1 MKSKTLPLMA
11 ALMGPVMM
19 FTGMAGADPGKEDL
33 TQVYEAGR
41 RAFNKG
47 DLAKAKIAFAKVLLA
62 KPDFD
67 PSDAADFW
75 DVVNRQD
82 WAICERVQRG
92 MKSKFFTQ
100 GLFAPM
106 ETPSLDIREWWKK
119 QMGK

>member
-1 MKSKTLPLMA
+1 MYPNLFLSLSCDHVASFVLWPT
-11 ALMGPVMM
+11 GPAHTTIVCN
-19 FTGMAGADPGKEDL
+19 FLFHPSE
-33 TQVYEAGR
+33 V
-41 RAFNKG
+41 
-47 DLAKAKIAFAKVLLA
+47 A